1 LLSCQNAAKG
11 VQTDL
16 IFPEIRFRVKLAME
30 KSVKNSL
37 KFLTESDERWW
48 KFSFHPCGHDADGN
62 IEHFGWT
69 GIGIS
74 MSGTELEVF
83 GLFDSLP
90 HLDGRVFLGA
100 GTPHPARQVR
110 RDYANQSAA
119 DRSLWLGSGP
129 GHHET
134 DLAHVPEY
142 RWRPPVRIHCPK
154 AVDFHSRPGMERLCL
169 LQASSASR
177 IFLVAAATA
186 N

>member
-1 LLSCQNAAKG
+1 
-11 VQTDL
+11 
-16 IFPEIRFRVKLAME
+16 
-30 KSVKNSL
+30 
-37 KFLTESDERWW
+37 
-48 KFSFHPCGHDADGN
+48 
-62 IEHFGWT
+62 
-69 GIGIS
+69 
-74 MSGTELEVF
+74 MSGTELDVF
-83 GLFDSLP
+83 GLFGSLP

-154 AVDFHSRPGMERLCL
+154 AVDFHSRPGMERLRL